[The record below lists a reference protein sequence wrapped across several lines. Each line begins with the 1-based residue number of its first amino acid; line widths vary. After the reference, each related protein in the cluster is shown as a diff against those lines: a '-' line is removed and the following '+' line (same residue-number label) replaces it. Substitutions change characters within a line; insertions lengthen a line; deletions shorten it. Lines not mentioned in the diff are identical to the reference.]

1 MENRW
6 KRLCEK
12 LKQEAGHSKDTAQTE
27 GEGRFGKLGIKWEDI
42 GFSRLAILF
51 LAGILLLLLSLPS
64 GFLSGQ
70 QNGKEQKEK
79 TDNRSEKQESAW
91 DAMSEYAA
99 GQEREVERI
108 LSQVEGI
115 GKVDVMI
122 TIASSEEKKT
132 LQKEDVSEEDT
143 QESDSVGG
151 SRKQSSSRAQREPIL
166 VGEGDQDAPYLVQLK
181 SPQIEGVVVVAQG
194 AGRGSVNTEIIEAVG
209 ALFSIEAHKIKV
221 MKMEM

>member
-1 MENRW
+1 MESRW
-6 KRLCEK
+6 KRLCAK
-12 LKQEAGHSKDTAQTE
+12 LKEEAGHSEEAGQATGK
-27 GEGRFGKLGIKWEDI
+27 GRFGGLGIKWEDI
-42 GFSRLAILF
+42 GFGRLVILF

-70 QNGKEQKEK
+70 QNKKEQKEK
-79 TDNRSEKQESAW
+79 TDSKSTKQESAW
-91 DAMSEYAA
+91 DAMNEYAA

-151 SRKQSSSRAQREPIL
+151 SRKQSSSRAQREPVL
-166 VGEGDQDAPYLVQLK
+166 VETGNEDTPYLVQLM
-181 SPQIEGVVVVAQG
+181 SPRIEGVVVVAQG
-194 AGRGSVNTEIIEAVG
+194 AGKGSINTEIIEAVG